1 VLLVKK
7 DSHGNGRSDGVE
19 TLLSGLHN
27 LTGLFLDGDQ
37 LYIVEEARILRV
49 AFDAEARKMTGPLE
63 TIVPE
68 LPHDGQHFTR
78 TIKKE
83 PDGFFM

>member
-1 VLLVKK
+1 
-7 DSHGNGRSDGVE
+7 
-19 TLLSGLHN
+19 
-27 LTGLFLDGDQ
+27 
-37 LYIVEEARILRV
+37 V